1 MGEMIY
7 SLTHLKESASSSILN
22 LNWSAS
28 KRRSER
34 QCKRGGSETSTPAL
48 SRSHDKGVSGLS
60 TGTSKEND
68 TEDTHSENTAAGPFS
83 IDDVKPDSPEPTA
96 IIPDCSNHDPTD
108 LGLSLPSPVTIPQE
122 PFSNSNIDSKSK
134 ESKTR

>member
-7 SLTHLKESASSSILN
+7 SLTHLKESASGSILN

-48 SRSHDKGVSGLS
+48 SRSHEKGVSGLS
-60 TGTSKEND
+60 TGTSKKNG
-68 TEDTHSENTAAGPFS
+68 TEDTHSENTAGPFS
-83 IDDVKPDSPEPTA
+83 IDGVKPDSPEPTA

-122 PFSNSNIDSKSK
+122 PFPNSNIDSKSK

>member
-1 MGEMIY
+1 VGEMIY
-7 SLTHLKESASSSILN
+7 SLTHLKESASGSILN

-28 KRRSER
+28 KRRSDR
-34 QCKRGGSETSTPAL
+34 QFKRGGSGTSTPAL

-68 TEDTHSENTAAGPFS
+68 TEDTHSENTAGPFS
-83 IDDVKPDSPEPTA
+83 IDGVKPDSPEPTA
-96 IIPDCSNHDPTD
+96 IIPDGSNHDPTD

-122 PFSNSNIDSKSK
+122 PFPNSNIDSKSK